1 LAARI
6 YTDKDADLRWLKGKR
21 CAVIGF
27 GAQGRAQALNLRDS
41 RISVIIGLYP
51 GSKSRVRARRS
62 GFEVL
67 DAVEAARRGDVIFLA
82 LPDSKMPEIYA
93 GQVAP
98 NLRPGQ
104 TLLFAHG
111 FAIHYRTIIPQRDV
125 DVVMVAPKGLGPMV
139 RREFLRGRGAPGL
152 IAVYQNA
159 SRHAR
164 RTALAWAKGIGCTRA
179 GVIETTF
186 REETET
192 DLFGEQAV
200 LCGGTSALIR
210 AGFDT
215 LVAAGYPPE
224 LAYFEC
230 LHELKFIVDLIHEAG
245 ISGMRKLISDTAKWG
260 ELTVGPKI
268 IDRTVQRRMRS
279 VLQKIRSGEF
289 AREFIHEMKTD
300 RTRYWQL
307 LQEAEKH
314 PIEKVGARLRGIMA
328 WRAKT

>member
-1 LAARI
+1 LAVRI
-6 YTDKDADLRWLKGKR
+6 YTDKDASLRWLKGKT

-27 GAQGRAQALNLRDS
+27 GAQGHAHALNLRDS
-41 RISVIIGLYP
+41 GMDVIVGLYP
-51 GSKSRVRARRS
+51 GSKSRLRVRRN
-62 GFEVL
+62 GLKVFNTPE
-67 DAVEAARRGDVIFLA
+67 AVRRGDIIFVA
-82 LPDSKMPEIYA
+82 LSDSQMPAIYA
-93 GQVAP
+93 EQIAP
-98 NLRPGQ
+98 SLRAGQ

-111 FAIHYRTIIPQRDV
+111 FAIYYRTIVPQNDV

-152 IAVYQNA
+152 IAIHRNPTG
-159 SRHAR
+159 HAK

-245 ISGMRKLISDTAKWG
+245 LSGMRKLISDTAKWG
-260 ELTVGPKI
+260 ELTVGPTI
-268 IDRTVQRRMRS
+268 IDHGVQRRMRS
-279 VLQKIRSGEF
+279 ALQKIRSGKF
-289 AREFIHEMKTD
+289 AREFISEMKTGQ
-300 RTRYWQL
+300 RRYMKL
-307 LQEAEKH
+307 LREAEKH
-314 PIEKVGARLRGIMA
+314 PIEKVGARLRGLMA
-328 WRAKT
+328 WREKT